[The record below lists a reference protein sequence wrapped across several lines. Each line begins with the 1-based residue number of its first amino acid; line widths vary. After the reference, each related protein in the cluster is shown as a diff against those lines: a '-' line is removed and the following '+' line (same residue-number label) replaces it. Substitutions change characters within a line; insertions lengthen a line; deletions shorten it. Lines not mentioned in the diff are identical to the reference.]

1 MVVNGKDQLR
11 HGLIMANSGIRRAI
25 ETGLEMFATKFGSE
39 VEAGTLEID
48 CGVLVFYECSFC
60 ENTPGQGF

>member
-11 HGLIMANSGIRRAI
+11 HGFILANSGIRRAI
-25 ETGLEMFATKFGSE
+25 KNAVEMFATKFGSE

-48 CGVLVFYECSFC
+48 CGAHVFYVRSF
-60 ENTPGQGF
+60 